1 MNQTDWRQMVVSPAE
16 RSVFEALEDHR
27 WDWRTLDA
35 LSKLSGLDP
44 ESTRQVLRKYPL
56 LVRQSS
62 VPGPGGEELY
72 TLQTRFFERQNI
84 VEKFI
89 TNVSSNTYPSS

>member
-1 MNQTDWRQMVVSPAE
+1 MNQTDWRQVVVIPAE
-16 RSVFEALEDHR
+16 KSIFEALEDRR

-35 LSKLSGLDP
+35 LSKAGGLDA

-56 LVRQSS
+56 LVRQST

-72 TLQTRFFERQNI
+72 TLQARYFEQQNI
-84 VEKFI
+84 VDKFI